1 MLVDIQIVPKTLE
14 AILKFDIANFT
25 SDKCFKD
32 AIATITMVAADYSLD
47 PEFELSDL
55 QDMVTMALKDSK
67 SGIVFS
73 ILEDGIE
80 AELVK

>member
-14 AILKFDIANFT
+14 AILKFDIVNFT
-25 SDKCFKD
+25 SDKSFKD

-47 PEFELSDL
+47 PELEVEDL
-55 QDMVTMALKDSK
+55 QEMITKAKSDSK
-67 SGIVFS
+67 KTLVFS

-80 AELVK
+80 AELTD

>member
-1 MLVDIQIVPKTLE
+1 MLVDIQIIPKTLE
-14 AILKFDIANFT
+14 AVLKFEVENFK
-25 SDKCFKD
+25 SDKCFKN

-55 QDMVTMALKDSK
+55 QGMVKVALKDSK
-67 SGIVFS
+67 RSIVFS

-80 AELVK
+80 AELVN